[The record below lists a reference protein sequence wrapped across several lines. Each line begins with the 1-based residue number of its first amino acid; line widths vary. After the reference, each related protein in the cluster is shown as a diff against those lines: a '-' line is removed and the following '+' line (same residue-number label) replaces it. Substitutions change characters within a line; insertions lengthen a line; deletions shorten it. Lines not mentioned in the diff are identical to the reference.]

1 MEEGKQRIRKE
12 KFYFLCCFSFLLWN
26 FAFVGKGE
34 SRGEYE
40 DSISYQETRC
50 FVTDW
55 YLTEEEVPKAQERYR
70 EGEDEGEFVLL
81 SEELVSYVQEGEN
94 SSVWETR
101 DFFALWDT
109 IEIPREIKR
118 EDGVLLRLEKVTKLQ
133 EYWKEAVTLSFT
145 FLDYEA
151 PFYMLEG
158 QLLPHNDERPELDGM
173 EELLLQREGYASP
186 EFRVK
191 ELRWKGGTFLDVEF
205 GLCREAE
212 LIAERQ
218 VADYRAVYRGERK
231 GEEVIWKRRES
242 VYGRVEES
250 KESADEIQDERDN
263 ENIESEILQE
273 ETLQNLLAEEELPTK
288 EAKEEGGSVREP
300 WLLLRRE
307 RKALGMGILVL
318 LSLGGGFWYICKKT

>member
-12 KFYFLCCFSFLLWN
+12 KFYFLCCFLFLLWN

-70 EGEDEGEFVLL
+70 EGENEGEFVLL
-81 SEELVSYVQEGEN
+81 SEEMVNYVQEGE
-94 SSVWETR
+94 SSFFWETR
-101 DFFALWDT
+101 DFVALWDMAR
-109 IEIPREIKR
+109 IPREIKS
-118 EDGVLLRLEKVTKLQ
+118 EDGILLQLEEVTKLQ

-158 QLLPHNDERPELDGM
+158 QLLSHNDERPELEGM
-173 EELLLQREGYASP
+173 EEVLLQREGYASP

-191 ELRWKGGTFLDVEF
+191 ELRWKGGTFLDMEF

-218 VADYRAVYRGERK
+218 VADYRALYRGERK
-231 GEEVIWKRRES
+231 GEEVTWKRRES
-242 VYGRVEES
+242 IYGRVDES
-250 KESADEIQDERDN
+250 KESVDEIQEESSN
-263 ENIESEILQE
+263 KKMESEISQE
-273 ETLQNLLAEEELPTK
+273 ETLQSLLEEEELLTK
-288 EAKEEGGSVREP
+288 EEREEGGSVREL

-307 RKALGMGILVL
+307 RKTLGMGILVL
-318 LSLGGGFWYICKKT
+318 LSLGGGFWYIRKKT